1 MAAVLPEG
9 LAPSEMALLLAGDGV
24 PVAVAVLSGGLAPS
38 KTTSAQV
45 GDEAPAEQEWHPA
58 GVEW

>member
-9 LAPSEMALLLAGDGV
+9 LAPSEIVLLPAGDGV
-24 PVAVAVLSGGLAPS
+24 PVAAAVLPGGLALS
-38 KTTSAQV
+38 ETTSAQV

-58 GVEW
+58 EVGW